1 MLPYSYSL
9 ITFVSVS
16 TIANA
21 NMKRLIFT
29 NELRKQQAYVFF
41 EVQFGPTE
49 GKFVAFHVAHK
60 AVLPWETC
68 HGDKPRQAHC
78 LLEDRYI
85 RVDDSLLKL
94 PVKRHYAATPQT
106 ASHITQKLYF
116 TQSSVR
122 YLTLLLIDQSFN
134 MTFIVCCCDPHASFH
149 VIIPDPWPRARVT

>member
-9 ITFVSVS
+9 IAFVSVS

-49 GKFVAFHVAHK
+49 GKFIAFHVAHK

-68 HGDKPRQAHC
+68 HGINHA
-78 LLEDRYI
+78 
-85 RVDDSLLKL
+85 
-94 PVKRHYAATPQT
+94 KRTVYSRAAIQMTVCAATRQT

-122 YLTLLLIDQSFN
+122 
-134 MTFIVCCCDPHASFH
+134 
-149 VIIPDPWPRARVT
+149 